1 MQKKEEENAEKWAA
15 YEFFLGSSTREEVQV
30 LEWQSVDFS
39 LNPRCSRES
48 VGARVNVANPT
59 RILGALS
66 DNAYVQA
73 FMQDI
78 LMHDRMLQRFGD
90 SPQGEGFVARTG
102 GRGHSS
108 KCGSKSSNG
117 GNSRFE
123 DNEGCFKCGGSKDH
137 WKRNCLEWKETQ
149 KKMKNAKSSGVANVS
164 TCYDTDDELL
174 MEDEVHKG
182 EVKTRD
188 DGENVVG
195 LVATKKMLLT
205 KVIMERTPRR
215 VELDTRVEEDR
226 VLWEYEVR
234 KLDMSALMKRKELVH
249 KSKNKVGV
257 YVGIYR
263 IRVGMRFVYQDM
275 SRIQGSK
282 KVMSKEFG
290 MGDLF
295 STQEVWM
302 AQV

>member
-1 MQKKEEENAEKWAA
+1 MQKKEEEIAEKWAA
-15 YEFFLGSSTREEVQV
+15 YEFFLGSSTREEVQHFCTV
-30 LEWQSVDFS
+30 LMFDKGTLKYE
-39 LNPRCSRES
+39 
-48 VGARVNVANPT
+48 G
-59 RILGALS
+59 
-66 DNAYVQA
+66 

-174 MEDEVHKG
+174 MEDEIHKG

-205 KVIMERTPRR
+205 KVIIERTPRR
-215 VELDTRVEEDR
+215 VELDTRVEED
-226 VLWEYEVR
+226 EY
-234 KLDMSALMKRKELVH
+234 
-249 KSKNKVGV
+249 
-257 YVGIYR
+257 
-263 IRVGMRFVYQDM
+263 Q
-275 SRIQGSK
+275 Q
-282 KVMSKEFG
+282 
-290 MGDLF
+290 
-295 STQEVWM
+295 
-302 AQV
+302 